1 MRMWIMMG
9 FGALM
14 LAAVVLPSAPWA
26 AAMDMDD
33 VKKEMAEK
41 ARPFWGER
49 PVMYVP
55 MVGSGNTL
63 VAMTSLCVSGGRLRP
78 IGEGATVTDLG
89 PAPQD
94 NQYSIHVLSR
104 DGGGYDIYQYE
115 RKVTLPNCK

>member
-1 MRMWIMMG
+1 MWIMLG
-9 FGALM
+9 IGALM
-14 LAAVVLPSAPWA
+14 LGTAVLPSGAWGA
-26 AAMDMDD
+26 TMDD
-33 VKKEMAEK
+33 VKKEMAET

-78 IGEGATVTDLG
+78 IAGGATVTDLG

-94 NQYSIHVLSR
+94 NQYSIQIFSR

>member
-1 MRMWIMMG
+1 MRVWIKISV
-9 FGALM
+9 GALM
-14 LAAVVLPSAPWA
+14 LTATVLPSGAWGA
-26 AAMDMDD
+26 TMDD
-33 VKKEMAEK
+33 VRKEMAEK

-55 MVGSGNTL
+55 MVGPDNTL

-78 IGEGATVTDLG
+78 IAEGATVTDLG

-94 NQYSIHVLSR
+94 NQYSIQIFSR

-115 RKVTLPNCK
+115 RKVTLPACK

>member
-1 MRMWIMMG
+1 MRVWIMISV
-9 FGALM
+9 GALM
-14 LAAVVLPSAPWA
+14 LATAVLSSAAWA

-55 MVGSGNTL
+55 MVGPGNTL

-78 IGEGATVTDLG
+78 IGEGATAADMG
-89 PAPQD
+89 PAPQG
-94 NQYSIHVLSR
+94 NQYSVLIFSR
-104 DGGGYDIYQYE
+104 DGGGYDTYPYE
-115 RKVTLPNCK
+115 RKVTLPDCK